1 MFDIGFAE
9 LLVIAVVALIVMGPE
24 RLPQTLRTI
33 GLWIGRIRQTFSS
46 IRQELEN
53 EVGMDDIRRQ
63 LHNEKLMRDLKNAKA
78 EFEEL
83 PGPVPQDSKPDTDER
98 SAEKA
103 DAPDET
109 KQ

>member
-9 LLVIAVVALIVMGPE
+9 LLVIAVVALVVMGPE
-24 RLPQTLRTI
+24 RLPQTLRTM

-46 IRQELEN
+46 VRQELEN

-78 EFEEL
+78 EFEDR
-83 PGPVPQDSKPDTDER
+83 PSPQDTKPDTDER
-98 SAEKA
+98 STETA
-103 DAPDET
+103 DTPDET
-109 KQ
+109 KP

>member
-9 LLVIAVVALIVMGPE
+9 LLVIAVVALVVMGPE
-24 RLPQTLRTI
+24 RLPQTLRTM

-46 IRQELEN
+46 VRQELEN

-78 EFEEL
+78 EFEDL
-83 PGPVPQDSKPDTDER
+83 PDPPDTKPATDER
-98 SAEKA
+98 SAEPA
-103 DAPDET
+103 DTPDET
-109 KQ
+109 KP

>member
-46 IRQELEN
+46 VRQELEN

-83 PGPVPQDSKPDTDER
+83 PDPQDSKPDTDER

-103 DAPDET
+103 DVPDEA

>member
-9 LLVIAVVALIVMGPE
+9 LLVIAVVALVVMGPE
-24 RLPQTLRTI
+24 RLPQTLRTM

-46 IRQELEN
+46 VRQELEN

-78 EFEEL
+78 ELEDL
-83 PGPVPQDSKPDTDER
+83 PGPQDKKPDTDER
-98 SAEKA
+98 SAETA
-103 DAPDET
+103 DTHDET
-109 KQ
+109 KP